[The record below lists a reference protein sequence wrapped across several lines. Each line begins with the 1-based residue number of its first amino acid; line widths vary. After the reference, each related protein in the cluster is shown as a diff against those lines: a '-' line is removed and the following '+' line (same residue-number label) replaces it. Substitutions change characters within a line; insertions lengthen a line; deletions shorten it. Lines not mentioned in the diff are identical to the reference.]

1 MAKTRTSPL
10 LAPAPDRRP
19 SDPKELQRLINETL
33 WKACDSFRG
42 AFDPSEYKNYVLTFM
57 FLKYLSDVWRDTRE
71 KLEEQYKDPDL
82 VARKLKRE
90 RFVLHEQCTYEYL
103 YEHRRSDD
111 IGGLIDKAITRIE
124 DDNLAK
130 LDGVFRN
137 ISFNSEKLG
146 STRDRNDRLVGLIS
160 DFSDPILDFRPS
172 RLGTKWDFIG
182 NAYMYLIERFAA
194 NAGKKGGEFFTP
206 HEVSVLLA
214 KLLAPKAG
222 ARICD
227 PTCGSG
233 SLLITVAEEVKNA
246 KGEPS
251 KDFSLYGQDSNGD
264 TWALC
269 KLNMF
274 LHGMDSAR
282 IEWGHTI
289 NNPLL
294 IENDHLMTFDIVVA
308 NPPFSLDK
316 WGEER
321 AAADPYTRFERGVP
335 PKSKG
340 DFAFILHMVAT
351 AAEGSGKVGV
361 IVPHGVL
368 FRGGREQVIR
378 KKLIEENL
386 LEAVVGLPGNLFYG
400 TTIPAAILIF
410 NKAKTT
416 KDVLF
421 IEASREYQQEKRQN
435 HLREQDIGKI
445 VCTYQ
450 AFASVEKYAHR
461 VTPAMIKE
469 NDYNL
474 NITRYVDTFEEEA
487 PVDLKAVQKRIDELE
502 EQLVR
507 VKKEMKG
514 YLKEL
519 GLN

>member
-1 MAKTRTSPL
+1 METKTK
-10 LAPAPDRRP
+10 PAPVIERP
-19 SDPKELQRLINETL
+19 TDPKELQRLINDTL

-57 FLKYLSDVWRDTRE
+57 FLKYLSDVWRDTKE
-71 KLEEQYKDPDL
+71 KLEEQYQDPEL

-90 RFVLHEQCTYEYL
+90 RFVLPPECTYEFL
-103 YEHRRSDD
+103 YQHRRDD
-111 IGGLIDKAITRIE
+111 NIGELIDKALTHIE
-124 DDNLAK
+124 DENQAK
-130 LDGVFRN
+130 LENVFRG

-146 STRDRNDRLVGLIS
+146 STKDRNRRLENLIS
-160 DFSDPILDFRPS
+160 DFHNNILDFRPS
-172 RLGTKWDFIG
+172 VLGTKWDFIG
-182 NAYMYLIERFAA
+182 NAYMYLIERFASD
-194 NAGKKGGEFFTP
+194 AGKKGGEFFTP

-214 KLLAPKAG
+214 KLLVPKAG

-233 SLLITVAEEVKNA
+233 SLLITVAEEVKDA
-246 KGEPS
+246 KGQPS
-251 KDFSLYGQDSNGD
+251 NNFSLYGQDSNGD

-282 IEWGHTI
+282 IEWGDTI
-289 NNPLL
+289 NNPRL
-294 IENDHLMTFDIVVA
+294 IEGDHLMTFDIVVA

-321 AAADPYTRFERGVP
+321 AAADAYKRFTRGVP

-340 DFAFILHMVAT
+340 DFAFILHMVQTAT
-351 AAEGSGKVGV
+351 EGTGKVGV
-361 IVPHGVL
+361 VVPHGVL
-368 FRGGREQVIR
+368 FRGAREQAIR

-386 LEAVVGLPGNLFYG
+386 LEAVIGLPGNLFYG
-400 TTIPAAILIF
+400 TTIPAAILLF

-435 HLREQDIGKI
+435 HLREQDIAKI
-445 VCTYQ
+445 VRTYQ
-450 AFASVEKYAHR
+450 AFASEEKYATR
-461 VTPAMIKE
+461 ATPAQLRE
-469 NDYNL
+469 NDFNL

-487 PVDLKAVQKRIDELE
+487 PVDLKAVQGRIDELE
-502 EQLVR
+502 KELVK
-507 VKKEMKG
+507 VKGEMAG

-519 GLN
+519 GLD